1 VLGVVPTHEA
11 IEMAKKAGGL
21 DLVEVSPNAEPPV
34 CKMMDF
40 GKYRYDNKKKTQQ
53 SKKKQKTA
61 DLKEIRLRP
70 NIGDHDLKVKINHIL
85 KFIKNGE
92 KVKLTLRFKGREI
105 THHDLGMNIV
115 NATIEAVSEVA
126 QVESP
131 PKTEG
136 KQIMVMLVAK

>member
-1 VLGVVPTHEA
+1 
-11 IEMAKKAGGL
+11 MAKKAGGL
-21 DLVEVSPNAEPPV
+21 DLVEVSPNADPPV

-40 GKYRYDNKKKTQQ
+40 GKFRYDSKKKTQQ

-61 DLKEIRLRP
+61 DLKEIRFRP
-70 NIGDHDLKVKINHIL
+70 NIGDHDLKVKINHII
-85 KFIKNGE
+85 KFIKSGE

-105 THHDLGMNIV
+105 THHDLGMNII
-115 NATIEAVSEVA
+115 NATIEAVSDIA

-136 KQIMVMLVAK
+136 KQIVAMLVAK

>member
-1 VLGVVPTHEA
+1 MPTHEA
-11 IEMAKKAGGL
+11 IEIAKKAGGL
-21 DLVEVSPNAEPPV
+21 DLVEVSPTAEPPV
-34 CKMMDF
+34 CKIMDF
-40 GKYRYDNKKKTQQ
+40 GKFRYDSKKKTQQ

-61 DLKEIRLRP
+61 DLKEIRFRP
-70 NIGDHDLKVKINHIL
+70 NIGDHDLKVKINHII

-105 THHDLGMNIV
+105 THHDLGMNII
-115 NATIEAVSEVA
+115 NTTIEAVSDIA

-136 KQIMVMLVAK
+136 KQIIAMLVAK

>member
-1 VLGVVPTHEA
+1 
-11 IEMAKKAGGL
+11 MAKKAGGL
-21 DLVEVSPNAEPPV
+21 DLVEVSPTAEPPV
-34 CKMMDF
+34 CKIMDF
-40 GKYRYDNKKKTQQ
+40 GKFRYDNKKKTQQ

-61 DLKEIRLRP
+61 DLKEIRFRP
-70 NIGDHDLKVKINHIL
+70 NIGDHDLKVKINHII

-105 THHDLGMNIV
+105 THHDLGMNII
-115 NATIEAVSEVA
+115 NATIEAVSDIA

-136 KQIMVMLVAK
+136 KQIVAMLVAK

>member
-1 VLGVVPTHEA
+1 MPTHEA

-21 DLVEVSPNAEPPV
+21 DLVEVSPTAEPPV
-34 CKMMDF
+34 CKIMDF
-40 GKYRYDNKKKTQQ
+40 GKFRYDNKKKTQQ

-61 DLKEIRLRP
+61 DLKEIRFRP
-70 NIGDHDLKVKINHIL
+70 NIGDHDLKVKINHII

-105 THHDLGMNIV
+105 THHDLGMNII
-115 NATIEAVSEVA
+115 NATIEAVSDIA

-136 KQIMVMLVAK
+136 KQIVAMLVAK